1 MRYILAV
8 LLPPLAVLSC
18 GKFWQAFF
26 NLILTLFLWVPGII
40 HAMLVVSNYHDEQ
53 RTERLIE
60 AMRDDRDA
68 ERPSRGRRLVAI

>member
-8 LLPPLAVLSC
+8 LLPPVAVLFC
-18 GKFWQAFF
+18 GKPGQALL

-40 HAMLVVSNYHDEQ
+40 HAMLVVNSYYEER

-60 AMRDDRDA
+60 AMQRGDVS
-68 ERPSRGRRLVAI
+68 PSRQRRYVAI